1 MLHGPLHDRLTR
13 AAATVAAVAACLFAA
28 PGTEAAWADAAQ
40 VTVTPPG
47 GRAQTLSLAALAGG
61 EDVVERG
68 YVLRSN
74 GGESS
79 TVLTGF
85 SPAAILDAAGADP
98 YGFSYLE
105 VQCPAGGSVLLSRHQ
120 ALDPGAFADGPP
132 VLYTT
137 PAGTGFLRPS
147 SGPGDLN
154 ATDSFVAPQGIA
166 LVLRRDSSLLVRIES
181 STVRTRPGQ
190 PVDFDAIV
198 ERAGSGE
205 RLSYSWYFDDG
216 HSASGSRARHSF
228 AKRGSYDVVVGV
240 TTPGDRAGASAVVT
254 IQVGAP
260 LSGPDREGGGR
271 NRDAAAPD
279 HGAATGTRGAVP
291 PGPGSGRGIGPVPPD
306 TRPAAALSV
315 RRDRTDTP
323 LHKAEWESAGEPIVG
338 ELVSAVVPVDEE
350 KLVAAR
356 RGQLENEGEGA
367 GLPGAALGLLVT
379 AGLLG
384 AGALAESRGALRSL
398 SDNKTPQGGQR

>member
-1 MLHGPLHDRLTR
+1 M
-13 AAATVAAVAACLFAA
+13 AQ
-28 PGTEAAWADAAQ
+28 ADDAQ
-40 VTVTPPG
+40 VTVATAG
-47 GRAQTLSLAALAGG
+47 GEQRTLSLAALAGG

-68 YVLRSN
+68 YVLRSS
-74 GGESS
+74 GGEGS
-79 TVLTGF
+79 VVVTGF
-85 SPAAILDAAGADP
+85 SLAAILAAAEADP

-105 VQCPAGGSVLLSRHQ
+105 VQRPAGGSVLLSRHQ
-120 ALDPGAFADGPP
+120 ALDPAAFADGPAA
-132 VLYTT
+132 LYATA
-137 PAGTGFLRPS
+137 AGTGFLRPS

-166 LVLRRDSSLLVRIES
+166 LVLRRDSPLLVEVES
-181 STVRTRPGQ
+181 STLRTRPGQ

-205 RLSYSWYFDDG
+205 QLSFSWYFDDG
-216 HSASGSRARHSF
+216 HSASGATATHSF

-260 LSGPDREGGGR
+260 LSGPDRKGGGR

-291 PGPGSGRGIGPVPPD
+291 PGPSGASSERHEGSPAEEPV
-306 TRPAAALSV
+306 
-315 RRDRTDTP
+315 
-323 LHKAEWESAGEPIVG
+323 EG
-338 ELVSAVVPVDEE
+338 ELVSSVAPIDAG
-350 KLVAAR
+350 KSVAAR
-356 RGQLENEGEGA
+356 RGQLEDDGESA

-379 AGLLG
+379 AGLL
-384 AGALAESRGALRSL
+384 AIGALAELRGDFLGHIPRKS
-398 SDNKTPQGGQR
+398 PQGVLR